1 MICFYI
7 DTTSNYLYTG
17 LSKDNLLLIERKLNL
32 AHDLSTFALDE
43 VRKMLQKHQEEL
55 NKMKAQ
61 MDQELEA
68 AKEKL
73 TKSLYELSEKHYKE
87 SGAQAQGGAETTSDD
102 VKEGTVYDADYKVED
117 DDNDDNN

>member
-43 VRKMLQKHQEEL
+43 VRKMFS
-55 NKMKAQ
+55 
-61 MDQELEA
+61 D
-68 AKEKL
+68 AKIEPNDVDKIIID
-73 TKSLYELSEKHYKE
+73 TAIKY
-87 SGAQAQGGAETTSDD
+87 DD
-102 VKEGTVYDADYKVED
+102 VSIHIPYEYL
-117 DDNDDNN
+117 